1 MGIILGKCLAP
12 ARGCFT
18 EPGDELRGKGLGG
31 LPEIVSGA
39 HVLACIDQGAPWQWT
54 HVRIEPQIV
63 GENIVGAMLQHQGNL
78 SDTL

>member
-1 MGIILGKCLAP
+1 
-12 ARGCFT
+12 
-18 EPGDELRGKGLGG
+18 

-39 HVLACIDQGAPWQWT
+39 HVLACIDQGAPWQGT